1 MTTAVVS
8 VDHTRNFEQAQVAY
22 RGTIRTFAY
31 NCVHQLPG
39 FAIEDIEQELLFV
52 LWKCVQNYDP
62 NKGASFN
69 TLFQGSAR
77 NKVISL
83 VRAAGTQKRKA
94 LWVNLDDDAVR
105 AAVDGILFQGS
116 AEDSAL
122 ALIEIRERLSA

>member
-1 MTTAVVS
+1 MASSTTELS
-8 VDHTRNFEQAQVAY
+8 NFEQAQIAY

-39 FAIEDIEQELLFV
+39 FDIDDVESELLII

-77 NKVISL
+77 NRVISM
-83 VRAAGTQKRKA
+83 VRAAQTQKRKA
-94 LWVNLDDDAVR
+94 LWVNLDDEAVR
-105 AAVDGILFQGS
+105 AAVDGLLFQGS

-122 ALIEIRERLSA
+122 ALMEIQERLEAVA